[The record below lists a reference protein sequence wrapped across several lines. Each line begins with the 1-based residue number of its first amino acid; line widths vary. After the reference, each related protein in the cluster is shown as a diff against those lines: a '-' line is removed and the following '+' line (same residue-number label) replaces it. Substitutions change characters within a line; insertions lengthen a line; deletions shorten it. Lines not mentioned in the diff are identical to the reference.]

1 MIQYSINNNNTN
13 YIIYI
18 YNYFI
23 FTIKLCLRNI
33 TIINNIIIYLCL
45 LVAESIINIEF
56 FLGNSVNIK

>member
-33 TIINNIIIYLCL
+33 TIINNIIIYL
-45 LVAESIINIEF
+45 
-56 FLGNSVNIK
+56 